1 MIKILLNNEQKKV
14 ILSQALQTR
23 LCRALRSAAKL
34 YDLPNK
40 CEVGVLLTDNRKIKK
55 LNNQYRN
62 KNEATDV
69 LSFALN
75 EGDSMPMQEQQPL
88 LGDIVISVERAL
100 QQSIEYEH
108 SLERELT
115 YLAIH
120 GFLHLLGYDH
130 MNEAEKK
137 EMRAQEEDILE
148 QLGVSR

>member
-75 EGDSMPMQEQQPL
+75 EGDSIPMQEQQPL

>member
-23 LCRALRSAAKL
+23 VCRALRSAAKL

-55 LNNQYRN
+55 LNSQYRG

-75 EGDSMPMQEQQPL
+75 EGDSILLQEQQPL

-100 QQSIEYEH
+100 QQSIEYNH

-130 MNEAEKK
+130 MNDADKK
-137 EMRAQEEDILE
+137 EMREQEEEILQ
-148 QLGVSR
+148 QLGVNR